1 MPFGLMNAPATF
13 QCLMNEVFQDMLRKS
28 VFFFYDISVYSPTWS
43 SHLQHLEAVL
53 QLLKKHKLF
62 AKLSKCS
69 FGLTQVKYLGHTV
82 SGQGVAVDAS
92 KVQAVLT

>member
-1 MPFGLMNAPATF
+1 
-13 QCLMNEVFQDMLRKS
+13 
-28 VFFFYDISVYSPTWS
+28 VYSPTWS